1 MSDLRVSSI
10 VSRKVGTSPKAP
22 DGVIVSGI
30 ATATTFE
37 GNLTGNAT
45 GNVTGNI
52 SGNITGNISGATGTF
67 SGDVSVGGTITYE
80 DVSSVD
86 SVGVITARDGIR
98 VGAGQSISA
107 VSGIVT
113 YYGDGSQLTGVESGA
128 FNFTASGTLSNGQTV
143 LINTDG
149 TVSAVRQTVV
159 ADSFGSD
166 QIWESDRVS
175 NVDSAYIGGGK
186 YVIGYED
193 YNDGAKGKAIVATV
207 NNDKTVSFGTPYIW
221 ESSSNWDYLGM
232 CYDSSADRVVF
243 SYKNTSNNT
252 LYGIV
257 GQVSGTALSFG
268 SAVQVFGNYGG
279 GGRPVLVHDS
289 SVSRNVVCF
298 RSSNN
303 WGTSVVVS
311 VSGTTL
317 NVHNSFNFRSGQST
331 YIAVCYDS
339 NAERIVVGYCDQG
352 ASNLF
357 RLKVGNVSST
367 SVTFGSEVTISSDW
381 VFHKALGFDPSV
393 NKVIA
398 YYADYNA
405 SGSGSSWGRIKVGT
419 VDASN
424 NTISFGSAAT
434 FAEYN
439 VNQTMS
445 HTYDSDKNVNYL
457 AFRDLTTTKGN
468 LISHTTSGNNVSIGS
483 TLNFTTQP
491 GLSAKAA
498 LFDTVSKNV
507 VITYQDYNNSNY
519 GTSKVFAPGSTT
531 NHLTSEN
538 YIGIAAAGI
547 SSGATGKIN
556 IATGINEGQ
565 TGLTTGQKY
574 YVQNNGSLAT
584 SADSPSVVAGTAISS
599 TKIIV
604 KG

>member
-45 GNVTGNI
+45 GNVTGNV

-67 SGDVSVGGTITYE
+67 SGDVSVGGTVTYE

-166 QIWESDRVS
+166 QVWESDRTDYVS
-175 NVDSAYIGGGK
+175 GAYIGGGK
-186 YVIGYED
+186 YVIGYQD
-193 YNDGAKGKAIVATV
+193 YNDSQHGKAIVATV
-207 NNDKTVSFGTPYIW
+207 NGKTVSFGTPYIW
-221 ESSSNWDYLGM
+221 ESSGNWDYLGM

-257 GQVSGTALSFG
+257 GQVSGTAISFG

-279 GGRPVLVHDS
+279 GGYPVLVHDS

-298 RSSNN
+298 RSSGNT
-303 WGTSVVVS
+303 GTSVVLS

-317 NVHNSFNFRSGQST
+317 NVHSSSNFRSAQTT

-352 ASNLF
+352 ASNYF

-367 SVTFGSEVTISSDW
+367 SVTYGAEATISSDW
-381 VFHKALGFDPSV
+381 VFWKTLGFDPSV

-405 SGSGSSWGRIKVGT
+405 NGNNTNWGRIKVGT

-434 FAEYN
+434 FAQYN
-439 VNQTMS
+439 VNQRMS
-445 HTYDSDKNVNYL
+445 HTFDSDKNVNYL

-468 LISHTTSGNNVSIGS
+468 LISHTTSGNNVSLGS
-483 TLNFTTQP
+483 TLNFTTEP
-491 GLSAKAA
+491 AISARAA

-507 VITYQDYNNSNY
+507 VITYLDYNNSNY

-531 NHLTSEN
+531 NHLTAEN
-538 YIGIAAAGI
+538 YIGITAEAIAD
-547 SSGATGKIN
+547 GATGKIN

-574 YVQNNGSLAT
+574 YVQNDGSLST
-584 SADSPSVVAGTAISS
+584 SAGSPSVVAGTAISS